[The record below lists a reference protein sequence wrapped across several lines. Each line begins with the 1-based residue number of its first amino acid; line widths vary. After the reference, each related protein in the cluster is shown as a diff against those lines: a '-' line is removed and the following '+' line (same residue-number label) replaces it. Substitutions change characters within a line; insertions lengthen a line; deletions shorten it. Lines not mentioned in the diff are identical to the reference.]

1 MKAVQPEEIKRYT
14 PKADTGLTVK
24 EAEMRKRAKMS
35 NRVKTKTG
43 KSYFRIVSDNLF
55 TYFNLIW
62 AVIVAVLIYAR
73 APLDQFLF
81 LGVIIAN
88 TGLAIFQEV
97 RAKRT
102 VEKLS
107 MLTAPKAKVV
117 REGRLLD
124 ISADDVVLDDV
135 LVLSAGNQIPADLIV
150 LEGSLE
156 VNESLLTGES
166 DGVKKSAGDM
176 LLAGSF
182 VISGGCKARAERVG
196 ADAYIQTIAV
206 KAKAFKATESYLF
219 RDIKRIVKIIGFLI
233 IPFSVLMFYNNFKEA
248 ALFSALQKT
257 AGSLVGMIPAG
268 MFLLITVALSMGVV
282 RLASKKTMVKN
293 PYSIEML
300 ARTNVLCLDKT
311 GTITD
316 GTMRVSGDEALDE
329 ISGGDLQTVVAS
341 ILSAQPDAN
350 FTSLALR
357 EKYTSGVLLPV
368 SYNIPFS
375 SKRKCTVTA
384 FEGVGTFAL
393 GAPEFLHVGALS
405 EDVSARIQAEAQAGR
420 RVLMLSYAKEE
431 IEEDAL
437 PEKMTPKALFFL
449 EDHIREEAYD
459 TIRWFRENGVAVKII
474 SGDNPVTVSSIARR
488 VGVAGADK
496 YLSLEG
502 LTPEEAAEKAE
513 ECTVFGRVTP
523 EQKHALVVALK
534 QKGYVVSMTG
544 DGVNDTLALKEAD
557 CSIAM
562 ADGSDAARGLSN
574 IVLLDNNFASL
585 PSVVREGRQVVN
597 NVECSSTLFLMK
609 TFFALS
615 FSLIC
620 ILSGTPYPFVTTGM
634 LLFEVFVDGIPSVIL
649 ALQKNDK
656 LIEGRF
662 ITGVLKRC
670 VPSGLLMLLSVLSVL
685 LLKNV
690 GFFGDIT
697 GSSEYLT
704 MCVLAVTYSGFVA
717 LTVLCVPFNKIRVAC
732 VLFSFVGTVALVLLG
747 GLGIFRANFG
757 IAALNLKTVVSTLV
771 LMVLCV
777 PTLLGINKL
786 FPLLLSLFS
795 KRKTKKS

>member
-1 MKAVQPEEIKRYT
+1 MKHKNSIAIERRT
-14 PKADTGLTVK
+14 PDVDQGLSAK
-24 EAEMRKRAKMS
+24 EVEARRAAGLS

-43 KSYFRIVSDNLF
+43 KSYFRIVADNLF

-62 AVIVAVLIYAR
+62 LVIIAVLIGVR
-73 APLDQFLF
+73 APFKEFLF
-81 LGVIIAN
+81 TGIILAN
-88 TGLAIFQEV
+88 TLLAIFQEV

-107 MLTAPKAKVV
+107 LLTAPRATVV
-117 REGRLLD
+117 RDGVQMEIAADAVVSDD
-124 ISADDVVLDDV
+124 IVILRS
-135 LVLSAGNQIPADLIV
+135 GNQIPADLV
-150 LEGSLE
+150 LLDGSVE

-166 DGVKKSAGDM
+166 DGVKKGEGDT

-182 VISGGCKARAERVG
+182 IISGGCRAKAERVG
-196 ADAYIQTIAV
+196 AEAYVQKLAV

-219 RDIKRIVKIIGFLI
+219 RDINRIIKIIGFLI
-233 IPFSVLMFYNNFKEA
+233 IPFSVLMFFNNQSLYEIPEA
-248 ALFSALQKT
+248 LRRTCA
-257 AGSLVGMIPAG
+257 SLVGMIPAG

-282 RLASKKTMVKN
+282 RLAMRKTMVKN

-316 GTMRVSGDEALDE
+316 GTMRLSGTYELEPIEGESLDK
-329 ISGGDLQTVVAS
+329 VMAS
-341 ILSAQPDAN
+341 ILAAQPDAN

-357 EKYTSGVLLPV
+357 QAYSTNAPIEA

-384 FEGVGTFAL
+384 LCGLGTFAL

-405 EDVSARIQAEAQAGR
+405 EDVAARIKSAAEEGK
-420 RVLMLSYAKEE
+420 RVLMLAYAKEE
-431 IEEDAL
+431 ITEDAL

-459 TIRWFRENGVAVKII
+459 TIRWFKENGVAVKII
-474 SGDNPVTVSSIARR
+474 SGDNPVTVASIAKR
-488 VGVAGADK
+488 VGVARADK
-496 YLSLEG
+496 YVSLEG
-502 LTPEEAAEKAE
+502 LSPEEAASYAE

-544 DGVNDTLALKEAD
+544 DGVNDTLALKEAN

-597 NVECSSTLFLMK
+597 NVERSSTLFLMK

-615 FSLIC
+615 LSLIC
-620 ILSGTPYPFVTTGM
+620 ILSGTAYPYLTTGM

-662 ITGVLKRC
+662 ISGVLKRC
-670 VPSGLLMLLSVLSVL
+670 LPSGILILLSVLSVIL
-685 LLKNV
+685 LRHFA
-690 GFFGDIT
+690 FFT
-697 GSSEYLT
+697 EAEYLT
-704 MCVLAVTYSGFVA
+704 MCVLALTYSGFVA
-717 LTVLCVPFNKIRVAC
+717 LVALCLPFSKIRAACVAFSLVGTLALAIFGGGLVGVTVLNAKTILSTLAIVVLSVP
-732 VLFSFVGTVALVLLG
+732 VLLG
-747 GLGIFRANFG
+747 L
-757 IAALNLKTVVSTLV
+757 
-771 LMVLCV
+771 
-777 PTLLGINKL
+777 NKL
-786 FPLLLSLFS
+786 FALLWGAIG
-795 KRKTKKS
+795 RKKKKSA